1 MLVDGGVRAGADVL
15 KMLALGAAAVLIGR
29 PAIIAAM
36 GGEEE
41 GVRMLLTRMQRQLE
55 ESMLLTG
62 CASVREAGPHL
73 LA

>member
-1 MLVDGGVRAGADVL
+1 MRAGADVL

>member
-1 MLVDGGVRAGADVL
+1 M
-15 KMLALGAAAVLIGR
+15 LIGR
-29 PAIIAAM
+29 PAIIAGM

-41 GVRMLLTRMQRQLE
+41 GVQMLLSRMQRQLAE
-55 ESMLLTG
+55 GMLLTG